1 MKLKTIKLFIA
12 VLCVL
17 LFGVG
22 NAMAGTLKV
31 AQDGLE
37 EYKIYDSDVTDIRLP
52 NQVTIDGKSTGT
64 LSYNSNAHKLT
75 FNNVHRTSSLLII
88 NGWRTFF
95 LYDYTTPLTIELVGD
110 NELTVEQAFANY
122 ARLFFGN
129 IKIVG
134 DGSLKLNL
142 KSSRSDNTSSLCV
155 VDGEVDMQGT
165 GVVEMTLSNYNR
177 LDYDRTYA
185 ATGVKLQEGMM
196 LSNRSYATTTTKET
210 ELIQYVY
217 RENGGLNF
225 GRSGNNAIWLRIE
238 PLKKYNLYI
247 AGQQVNWIN
256 MKDVLG
262 DGHVSYDP
270 TNNQVRLSNADIHYE
285 YNGSGYKPDVFNYS
299 YIDYPNEHITGI
311 DATTFKVELKGR
323 NTVTGVVNIAT
334 GASFCGFMQ
343 NCTFVGDGTLEMD
356 LSANVEAPGVYGFST
371 QGSGRNKSVTLDP
384 SFTGWVSVSA
394 SNVGSKPAAV
404 FETADCQLIL
414 PNTTDYFVAKSSTL
428 PVVALTP
435 ATINTN
441 LYVAHVN
448 FGYKGASAAPT
459 ATITNQNLLTGTA
472 YVGKKLDDETCGL
485 SVTGGQAPFYYTA
498 TNLQNGLSINPE
510 TGFVSGTYTTATS
523 AISLAKTTTIT
534 ATDVQGR
541 QTSVSVT
548 RQAVAEK
555 LTINGAIT
563 VEPKW
568 AQGIAIEQISLSEK
582 ISGGLA
588 PYTYKVLDAT
598 SILGNTRLPAGL
610 LLNSSTGVISGTPTA
625 KGAYKCAIEVTDA
638 LGQKAGVLVQGNVA
652 INYGFLVAGVPVTGL
667 NKNNIPVSG
676 KTSGTLSYDPA
687 TETLVFD
694 NVRAYTTS
702 ASTPYFVDSKISK
715 INVVGDNRI
724 TYTGSTISGVS
735 EYYGFPGDLDIY
747 GDGQFNFASGRNG
760 QDSYAVNGNVTVKD
774 NATILLFSYY
784 AAVNGT
790 LTVPMNQ
797 VIYTA
802 DRSGSSAGEWTM
814 LNGVTENV
822 SNYTNKYVKTEILA
836 NGALCFTNEK
846 EGKTIYNTIPVKP
859 FTMFDVKGGVAP
871 YSYSATSLPSGLVID
886 AETGYISGTSTLG
899 NKDVTVNFAVTD
911 AMGREVSIDMNLTL
925 KDPTLNLTKCGGSRD
940 EHFDVSSWTTA
951 ANTSLEVGQILLVK
965 SNFDL
970 DETAIEVPKNIVLRD
985 VNGKMLAGN
994 IDLKD
999 GVKYAFPYEV
1009 ETQSISYTRSFSESQ
1024 KGKWQALYVPFA
1036 FNVADYAEDFDV
1048 AEIYA
1053 LCPTKDTNGDGV
1065 VDAEDDKVMIL
1076 SFVKN
1081 GDTQANAPYMIRPKK
1096 AAKVTIES
1104 ENELLHK
1111 ATINSVEFSTSRTK
1125 YAVNGIYST
1134 FVATPGDH
1142 NYYMGGG
1149 KVSWAT
1155 TANISVS
1162 PNRWYMHEESK
1173 SYIGNDT
1180 GIDSESKPI
1189 SIHVIGEDFD
1199 EATAIRLIN
1208 AEFDLSNSNTG
1219 IYNLNGMKM
1228 NEAGKLPCGIYI
1240 KNGKKVIIK

>member
-22 NAMAGTLKV
+22 NAMAGTLNV
-31 AQDGLE
+31 AQDGSE
-37 EYKIYDSDVTDIRLP
+37 KYTIYDSDVTDILLP
-52 NQVTIDGKSTGT
+52 NQEIVEGKSQGT
-64 LSYNSNAHKLT
+64 LSYSSNAHKLT
-75 FNNVHRTSSLLII
+75 FNNVHRSSSLRIT

-95 LYDYTTPLTIELVGD
+95 LYDNTTPLTIELVGD
-110 NELTVEQAFANY
+110 NELTVEQAFTNY
-122 ARLFFGN
+122 ARLFLGN

-155 VDGEVDMQGT
+155 VDGDVDMQGT
-165 GVVEMTLSNYNR
+165 GVVEMTLSNYNI

-196 LSNRSYATTTTKET
+196 LSNSSYAITTTKET

-225 GRSGNNAIWLRIE
+225 DRSRNNAIWLRIE

-256 MKDVLG
+256 MKNVLG

-285 YNGSGYKPDVFNYS
+285 YNGSGYKPNVFNYS

-311 DATTFKVELKGR
+311 DPSTFKVELKGR

-334 GASFCGFMQ
+334 GASFRGFMQ

-435 ATINTN
+435 ATTNTN

-448 FGYKGASAAPT
+448 FGKKDGSAL
-459 ATITNQNLLTGTA
+459 ATGSITNQDLLTGTA
-472 YVGKKLDDETCGL
+472 YVGKKLADETCGL

-498 TNLQNGLSINPE
+498 TGLQAGLSINPK
-510 TGFVSGTYTTATS
+510 TGFVSGTYTTAS
-523 AISLAKTTTIT
+523 PELALASNTTLT
-534 ATDVQGR
+534 ATDIQGR

-555 LTINGAIT
+555 LTINGAMT
-563 VEPKW
+563 EEPKW

-598 SILGNTRLPAGL
+598 SILGNTRLPAGV
-610 LLNSSTGVISGTPTA
+610 LLNTSTGIISGTPTA
-625 KGAYKCAIEVTDA
+625 KGTYKCAIEVTDA
-638 LGQKAGVLVQGNVA
+638 LGQKVGVLVQGNVA

-667 NKNNIPVSG
+667 NKDNIPVSK
-676 KTSGTLSYDPA
+676 KTSGTISYDPA

-694 NVRAYTTS
+694 NVEINTTS
-702 ASTPYFVDSKISK
+702 ASTSYFVDSKISK
-715 INVVGDNRI
+715 IKAVGKNI
-724 TYTGSTISGVS
+724 ISYIGSINGVD
-735 EYYGFPGDLDIY
+735 EYYGFPGDLEIY
-747 GDGQFNFASGRNG
+747 GDGDFRFRSGRIGIN
-760 QDSYAVNGNVTVKD
+760 SYAVNGNVAIMD
-774 NATILLFSYY
+774 NATIMLASYY
-784 AAVNGT
+784 AAINGT
-790 LTVPMNQ
+790 LTIPMNQ
-797 VIYTA
+797 VIYTGN
-802 DRSGSSAGEWTM
+802 STGVSVSEWNK

-822 SNYTNKYVKTEILA
+822 SNYTNKYVKTEQLSR
-836 NGALCFTNEK
+836 GALCFTNEK

-871 YSYSATSLPSGLVID
+871 YSYSATSLPSGLAID

-899 NKDVTVNFAVTD
+899 NKDVTVNFTVTD
-911 AMGREVSIDMNLTL
+911 AMGREINADMSFVVKNPSL
-925 KDPTLNLTKCGGSRD
+925 DATKYGGSKPGNG
-940 EHFDVSSWTTA
+940 ETGSWTTIVS
-951 ANTSLEVGQILLVK
+951 TSLDEGQILFVK

-985 VNGKMLAGN
+985 VNGKMLAGD
-994 IDLKD
+994 IDLTD

-1009 ETQSISYTRSFSESQ
+1009 EAQSISYTRSFSD
-1024 KGKWQALYVPFA
+1024 KVAGKWQCLYVPFDITVTDELLKDFEFA
-1036 FNVADYAEDFDV
+1036 KLYMISYKDANDNGEIEDGEPLVMLLMKQSEGKVLHANTPYFIKAKTAGTKSIEVESATLKPAENGTVYCCTTEHEYTLMGINNTFNVIGNYT
-1048 AEIYA
+1048 
-1053 LCPTKDTNGDGV
+1053 LNTSG
-1065 VDAEDDKVMIL
+1065 
-1076 SFVKN
+1076 
-1081 GDTQANAPYMIRPKK
+1081 Q
-1096 AAKVTIES
+1096 
-1104 ENELLHK
+1104 
-1111 ATINSVEFSTSRTK
+1111 FSYYT
-1125 YAVNGIYST
+1125 VNQ
-1134 FVATPGDH
+1134 
-1142 NYYMGGG
+1142 
-1149 KVSWAT
+1149 
-1155 TANISVS
+1155 NIK
-1162 PNRWYMHEESK
+1162 PNRWYMQVNSLTGKDDENAAKARQIIIMVDGE
-1173 SYIGNDT
+1173 DDTT
-1180 GIDSESKPI
+1180 GIMDITSGSKT
-1189 SIHVIGEDFD
+1189 S
-1199 EATAIRLIN
+1199 TAEGIFTLDGRKIN
-1208 AEFDLSNSNTG
+1208 ETENLSR
-1219 IYNLNGMKM
+1219 
-1228 NEAGKLPCGIYI
+1228 GIYI
-1240 KNGKKVIIK
+1240 KKGKKIMVK

>member
-17 LFGVG
+17 LLGVG

-52 NQVTIDGKSTGT
+52 NQVTIEGKSTGT

-75 FNNVHRTSSLLII
+75 FNNVHRTSSLLIK

-95 LYDYTTPLTIELVGD
+95 LYDNTTPLTIELVGD

-122 ARLFFGN
+122 ARLFLGN

-142 KSSRSDNTSSLCV
+142 KSSRSDNTSSLRV
-155 VDGEVDMQGT
+155 VDGDVDMQGT

-177 LDYDRTYA
+177 LDYDYTYA

-196 LSNRSYATTTTKET
+196 LSNSSYTITTTKET

-217 RENGGLNF
+217 RKNGGLNF
-225 GRSGNNAIWLRIE
+225 DRSGNNAIWLRIE

-285 YNGSGYKPDVFNYS
+285 YNGSGYKPNVFNYS
-299 YIDYPNEHITGI
+299 YIDYLDEHITGI
-311 DATTFKVELKGR
+311 DPSTFKVELKG
-323 NTVTGVVNIAT
+323 NNKVTGVVNIAT
-334 GASFCGFMQ
+334 NASFRGFMQ

-428 PVVALTP
+428 PVAAQTP
-435 ATINTN
+435 ATTNTN

-459 ATITNQNLLTGTA
+459 ATITNQSCLTEKV
-472 YVGKKLDDETCGL
+472 YVGKPLADETCGL

-694 NVRAYTTS
+694 NVEINTTS
-702 ASTPYFVDSKISK
+702 ASTSYFVDSKISK
-715 INVVGDNRI
+715 IKAVGKNI
-724 TYTGSTISGVS
+724 ISYTGAISGVN
-735 EYYGFPGDLDIY
+735 EYYGFPGDLEIY
-747 GDGQFNFASGRNG
+747 GDGDFRFRSGRIGIN
-760 QDSYAVNGNVTVKD
+760 SYAVNGNVAIMD
-774 NATILLFSYY
+774 NATIMLASYY
-784 AAVNGT
+784 AAINGT
-790 LTVPMNQ
+790 LTIPMNQ
-797 VIYTA
+797 VIYTGN
-802 DRSGSSAGEWTM
+802 STGVSVSEWNK

-822 SNYTNKYVKTEILA
+822 SNYTNKYVKTEHLSR
-836 NGALCFTNEK
+836 GALCFTNEK

-886 AETGYISGTSTLG
+886 AKTGYISGTSTLG
-899 NKDVTVNFAVTD
+899 SKNATVNFTVTD
-911 AMGREVSIDMNLTL
+911 AMGRKVSTDMELAV

-951 ANTSLEVGQILLVK
+951 ANTSLEVGQILLVE

-985 VNGKMLAGN
+985 VNGKMLAGD
-994 IDLKD
+994 IDLTD

-1009 ETQSISYTRSFSESQ
+1009 EAKSIRYTRSFSD
-1024 KGKWQALYVPFA
+1024 KVAGKWQCLYVPFDITVTEELLKDFELA
-1036 FNVADYAEDFDV
+1036 KLYMISYKDANDNGEIEDGEPLVMLLMKQAEGKVLHANTPYFVKAKTAGTKSIQVESATLKPVENGTVYCCTTEHEYTLTGIYNTFNVKGNYT
-1048 AEIYA
+1048 
-1053 LCPTKDTNGDGV
+1053 LTTNG
-1065 VDAEDDKVMIL
+1065 L
-1076 SFVKN
+1076 
-1081 GDTQANAPYMIRPKK
+1081 
-1096 AAKVTIES
+1096 
-1104 ENELLHK
+1104 
-1111 ATINSVEFSTSRTK
+1111 FSYYT
-1125 YAVNGIYST
+1125 VNQ
-1134 FVATPGDH
+1134 
-1142 NYYMGGG
+1142 
-1149 KVSWAT
+1149 
-1155 TANISVS
+1155 NIK
-1162 PNRWYMHEESK
+1162 PNRWYMQINSL
-1173 SYIGNDT
+1173 T
-1180 GIDSESKPI
+1180 GKGDENTEKARQIILMVD
-1189 SIHVIGEDFD
+1189 GEDETTGVMD
-1199 EATAIRLIN
+1199 IAVGSKASAT
-1208 AEFDLSNSNTG
+1208 EG
-1219 IYNLNGMKM
+1219 IFTIDGRKVNETENLPHG
-1228 NEAGKLPCGIYI
+1228 LYI
-1240 KNGKKVIIK
+1240 KNGKKVVIK